1 MSEEFF
7 SRVRIA
13 IEEQKRLLSTFA
25 TRTDISQNDK
35 ALLLKAGYY
44 LLRLSRV
51 LYVNRIDS
59 VLFRM
64 RESQDAFPGLHA
76 KTRSML
82 LRNHYEGII
91 RLLASI
97 QSELLFMGIDKDDEN
112 VDNKKLY

>member
-25 TRTDISQNDK
+25 TRTDISHNDK
-35 ALLLKAGYY
+35 ALLLKAEYY
-44 LLRLSRV
+44 LRRLSRV

-82 LRNHYEGII
+82 LKNHYEGII

-97 QSELLFMGIDKDDEN
+97 QSELLSMGIDRDDEN
-112 VDNKKLY
+112 VDKKMLY